1 MKVYVAAPYP
11 RKERARL
18 ACTVLKLQDLVPH
31 CSWVHEPDE
40 ARSFEDLTEEQRREA
55 AERDA
60 REVRE
65 SDALLLLPG
74 REGHGAKF
82 VEAGIALAL
91 GKVVCAIGERENTLI
106 HHPGVALFERVV
118 DAALHIKERLR

>member
-11 RKERARL
+11 RKDKARL
-18 ACTVLKLQDLVPH
+18 ACAVLHQQGLEPH
-31 CSWVHEPDE
+31 CSWVKEPDH
-40 ARSFEDLTEEQRREA
+40 ARSFEELTAGQCMEA

-106 HHPGVALFERVV
+106 HHPDIALFARVV
-118 DAALHIKERLR
+118 DAAIHIKNR